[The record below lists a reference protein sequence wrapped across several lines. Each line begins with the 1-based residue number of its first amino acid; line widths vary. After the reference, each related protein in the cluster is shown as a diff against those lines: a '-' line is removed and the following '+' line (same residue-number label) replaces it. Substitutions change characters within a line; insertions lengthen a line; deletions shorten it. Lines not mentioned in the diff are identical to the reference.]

1 MLVRPIL
8 GFLHRLFFTFFSV
21 LLEKARFVEY
31 NNKKL
36 MKSFHPSY
44 SGAHHTAEPKMDS
57 CEIGF
62 YCD

>member
-44 SGAHHTAEPKMDS
+44 SGVED
-57 CEIGF
+57 GQL
-62 YCD
+62 